1 MKAIKINVATQTVE
15 EVTMSK
21 DYKEIYSLIGNGC
34 NLFCCPVEFA
44 NGDTLYADDEA
55 LLNENLEGC
64 FVLEGFSY
72 PICGNAII
80 LGSDEEGESVSA
92 KTTVDDILSQII
104 FGNKEVAEQHRQKA
118 MSSSPEIYFLD

>member
-15 EVTMSK
+15 EVTIGN
-21 DYKEIYSLIGNGC
+21 DYKEIYSLIGNDC
-34 NLFCCPVEFA
+34 RLFCCPVEFP

-64 FVLEGFSY
+64 FLLEGFSY

-80 LGSDEEGESVSA
+80 LGTDGEGESESA
-92 KTTVDDILSQII
+92 KTTVEEILQQII
-104 FGNKEVAEQHRQKA
+104 FGNKEVAEQHRV
-118 MSSSPEIYFLD
+118 